1 MTDKEKKRL
10 KDKFK
15 AYETGQAWIY
25 LQKKALLKAMDE
37 DQPTGVWAKV
47 AMECERKHKEC
58 QNELKKMIKEDST
71 KKP

>member
-1 MTDKEKKRL
+1 MTDEEKVSLKE
-10 KDKFK
+10 KFK

-37 DQPTGVWAKV
+37 DEPTGIWAKV
-47 AMECERKHKEC
+47 AMECERKFKEC
-58 QNELKKMIKEDST
+58 QDELRSLIKEEST